1 MARSYL
7 ARDEEVVRVT
17 RKHVSVLVGP
27 AAATLAAACLLGALG
42 YGSGQS
48 SRDGLVA
55 QIVAGAT
62 LLLVVRF
69 LLKLRRWAGEKIL
82 ITDRRLVAVSGLV
95 ARREISW
102 PYARIHD
109 LELRRSLAGRLLG
122 YGTLVV
128 ESTRLEA
135 PPNELVRIP
144 DAKGV
149 YRDVMDVLMAGP
161 PPKMVEL
168 DDDDAPWWE
177 VAPEDETDTGPL
189 PRVVL

>member
-27 AAATLAAACLLGALG
+27 AVATLAAAGVLGALG

-55 QIVAGAT
+55 QIVAGVT

-95 ARREISW
+95 AHRVISW

-168 DDDDAPWWE
+168 HDDDAPWWE

-189 PRVVL
+189 PIVVL